1 MHDSVACYDFFSL
14 RHIKSNSKL
23 KGNLTKSCFQ
33 RQRTGIPDAIVKS
46 LLSMPDGCLTVK
58 RNFPKILIHSHQLP
72 PFVYQS
78 VTGPFVKG
86 VTIIDY
92 YCNGGSEN
100 EGHLA
105 HKYTLYNSFRSSTT
119 LFLPKPIPEVFDWP
133 EKYLSL
139 RT

>member
-1 MHDSVACYDFFSL
+1 MTAWLAMNFFSL

-23 KGNLTKSCFQ
+23 KGNLTKSCFK

-78 VTGPFVKG
+78 VTGPFVKESRLLIITVTEG
-86 VTIIDY
+86 VKMKDT
-92 YCNGGSEN
+92 
-100 EGHLA
+100 
-105 HKYTLYNSFRSSTT
+105 
-119 LFLPKPIPEVFDWP
+119 
-133 EKYLSL
+133 
-139 RT
+139 